1 MKHTIHVPG
10 TRCTLT
16 LRPPPYDYKNK
27 AHRSPDGSVMLDDQQ
42 RLDLRIDE
50 ISKALTKCTGKHN
63 RHVLRGGDKRL
74 YPQPIG
80 DVMLDTAS
88 YVKVFFDLNR
98 QSKSAHPF
106 DYKSFFE
113 PLSTRPQEW
122 PQEPLYEE
130 LTSGTI
136 ESVTDNPYKD
146 FFDDCVGA
154 LNGFWPAASIEDE
167 TLKATILD
175 AIAKGD
181 TD

>member
-27 AHRSPDGSVMLDDQQ
+27 AHRSPDGSAMLDDQQ

-50 ISKALTKCTGKHN
+50 ISKALTKCTGKHK
-63 RHVLRGGDKRL
+63 RHVLRGGDERL

-106 DYKSFFE
+106 NYKSFFEPFNYKSFFE

-122 PQEPLYEE
+122 PQEPLHEE
-130 LTSGTI
+130 I
-136 ESVTDNPYKD
+136 E
-146 FFDDCVGA
+146 
-154 LNGFWPAASIEDE
+154 EDQ
-167 TLKATILD
+167 
-175 AIAKGD
+175 GD
-181 TD
+181 TMSYDFEASENLPVWLTASVPPEWIKD

>member
-1 MKHTIHVPG
+1 MKSTIHVPG

-16 LRPPPYDYKNK
+16 LYPPSYDYKNK
-27 AHRSPDGSVMLDDQQ
+27 THRSPDGSAMLDDQQ
-42 RLDLRIDE
+42 RLDLHIDE
-50 ISKALTKCTGKHN
+50 ISKALTKCTGKHK

-106 DYKSFFE
+106 NYKSFFE

-130 LTSGTI
+130 IKEDQGLPSTYDFGASESLPAWLTAGVPPEWI
-136 ESVTDNPYKD
+136 KD
-146 FFDDCVGA
+146 
-154 LNGFWPAASIEDE
+154 
-167 TLKATILD
+167 
-175 AIAKGD
+175 
-181 TD
+181 

>member
-27 AHRSPDGSVMLDDQQ
+27 AHCSPDGSAMLDDQQ
-42 RLDLRIDE
+42 RLDLRIDK
-50 ISKALTKCTGKHN
+50 ISKALTKCTGKHK
-63 RHVLRGGDKRL
+63 RHVLRGGDKRE
-74 YPQPIG
+74 YPQPIEG
-80 DVMLDTAS
+80 AMLNTAS
-88 YVKVFFDLNR
+88 YVEVFFAWNR

-130 LTSGTI
+130 IEEDQGLPSTYDFGASESLPAWLTAGVPPEWI
-136 ESVTDNPYKD
+136 KD
-146 FFDDCVGA
+146 
-154 LNGFWPAASIEDE
+154 
-167 TLKATILD
+167 
-175 AIAKGD
+175 
-181 TD
+181 

>member
-27 AHRSPDGSVMLDDQQ
+27 AHRSPDGSAMLDDQQ

-50 ISKALTKCTGKHN
+50 ISKALTKCTGKHK
-63 RHVLRGGDKRL
+63 RHVLRGGDKRE

-130 LTSGTI
+130 I
-136 ESVTDNPYKD
+136 E
-146 FFDDCVGA
+146 
-154 LNGFWPAASIEDE
+154 EDQ
-167 TLKATILD
+167 
-175 AIAKGD
+175 GD
-181 TD
+181 TLSYDSGASENPPTWLTAGVPPEWIKD

>member
-1 MKHTIHVPG
+1 
-10 TRCTLT
+10 
-16 LRPPPYDYKNK
+16 
-27 AHRSPDGSVMLDDQQ
+27 MLDDQQ

-50 ISKALTKCTGKHN
+50 ISKALTKCTGKHK

-88 YVKVFFDLNR
+88 YVKVFFGLNR
-98 QSKSAHPF
+98 QSKYADPF

-130 LTSGTI
+130 I
-136 ESVTDNPYKD
+136 E
-146 FFDDCVGA
+146 
-154 LNGFWPAASIEDE
+154 EDQ
-167 TLKATILD
+167 
-175 AIAKGD
+175 GD
-181 TD
+181 TMSYDFGASESLPAWLTAGVPPEWIKD